1 MDCSLPGSSV
11 HGDSPGRNNSN
22 SSSESSQPR
31 DQTQVTG
38 ILGEKLPGK
47 NQYYCSL
54 LSTIIMNKKL
64 NLSWGLVKTNNGL
77 PWWLSGKETTCSVRD
92 AGSIPGSGIFPGGGN
107 GNPLQY
113 SCWEILLTEEPGR
126 LQSMGSQRVRH
137 HLATEHTHTKAN
149 NAVLSLT
156 QGWNAC
162 LRHLLIGRQVL
173 YHEHHLGSLINTI
186 YNSVCM
192 SISNS

>member
-137 HLATEHTHTKAN
+137 HWVTHTLKLLLALT
-149 NAVLSLT
+149 VLQAFLVFD
-156 QGWNAC
+156 G
-162 LRHLLIGRQVL
+162 L
-173 YHEHHLGSLINTI
+173 YSFENWSAIL
-186 YNSVCM
+186 
-192 SISNS
+192 